1 MSKPLIATG
10 ELLRSSW
17 DQFRT
22 DWKFNLEGA
31 VRFLIAS
38 VLTTIPAAFL
48 MKADGSMTPTTGI
61 ITLVLSI
68 SGGVIALHASNSFF
82 HALLKK
88 ASGQNVTTLDNN
100 IGWKYFWPAVWVG
113 ILQALAVLGGLILL
127 IIPGIWLAGLL
138 AFTNIVLIDEDKR
151 GAEALKRS
159 AELVKGRW
167 WATFWRSLVSGI
179 IFGILMVLISL
190 ILGAIIGLLVGGFGS
205 ASDATTSAFGQML
218 GAVVQSA
225 FIPLFMIFSVRLY
238 KNLKETV

>member
-22 DWKFNLEGA
+22 DWKFNLDGT
-31 VRFLIAS
+31 VRFLVAS
-38 VLTTIPAAFL
+38 VITTIPGAFL
-48 MKADGSMTPTTGI
+48 IDATGNMTPTAAI
-61 ITLVLSI
+61 ITLLLSI
-68 SGGVIALHASNSFF
+68 GGGIIFLHTSNSFY
-82 HALLKK
+82 HSLLKK
-88 ASGQNVTTLDNN
+88 AAGQTVTTLDNA

-113 ILQALAVLGGLILL
+113 ILQSLAVLGGLILL

-138 AFTNIVLIDEDKR
+138 AFTGIVLIDEDKR
-151 GAEALKRS
+151 GSAALKRS

-167 WATFWRSLVSGI
+167 WATFWRSLASGI

-190 ILGAIIGLLVGGFGS
+190 VLGAIIGLLVGGFGN
-205 ASDATTSAFGQML
+205 ASDATTSSFGQML